1 MQAYT
6 IKNKIAII
14 SILACCLY
22 SFFIG
27 LCFYFDTVQEKKT
40 TMEVARN
47 RALTV
52 FKKDMAFRSWAAE
65 NGGVYIFQNGIDSPH
80 AHLQTTPERE
90 FLTPSGK
97 TPILVNPASTCQQ
110 VSENFYKLNGKNDQ
124 LPSLK
129 IFNRNTA
136 TDGWERKAT
145 AQLSAGSQEVFL
157 TALSGN
163 NPVLRLIKP
172 IRLRKN
178 CLRCHGPDGHKEG
191 DTKSIVSI
199 TVPLQ
204 PYLERERENIKFLFL
219 LHFAFWMVGVAF
231 ILAAFFWGRHRVTER
246 THSREALLKSEN
258 DLRSIFNNSPMAM
271 VILDNSGEMLSFN
284 HRFSILFGFGKNDIR
299 SMTEWWEKLFPEQ
312 EYRNKVKKWWSE
324 SVVSSRNDEKKVKA
338 RIWTMA
344 RKNGDTLTVEFSLV
358 PLTEMSVIT
367 LNDISIQKQAREA
380 LQVNEE
386 RFKDAQRLAHVGH
399 WEFNLKTR
407 QLICSEEIFN
417 IFEMK
422 PEQFKN
428 SFRPFLKRIHPEDKK
443 NVFKTYTN
451 LLSNKTP
458 RNISHRLLLPN
469 GRIKFIQAIFRT
481 KHDDHGT
488 PVCTL
493 GTVQDIT
500 ARKEEETLR
509 IRLQTAIE
517 HTAESIVITDNNGRI
532 QYVNPSFEKITG
544 YSKQEA
550 VGKNPR
556 VLRSGRHN
564 QEFYRKMWKTL
575 CQGKVWKGHF
585 INRKKD
591 GSFYEE
597 EATISPIFNSD
608 GKITAFVAVKRD
620 VTEQLSLEKQLRQ
633 TQKMEAIGTLAG
645 GIAHDF
651 NNILAAILG
660 YAEMAREDCLPD
672 STIADDLDK
681 ILTAGHRAR
690 DLVQQ
695 ILAFSRQTDTERILF
710 SPEAIVKESIKILRP
725 SIPTTIEIHQNIEP
739 DIGSIHADPTQFN
752 QILMNLCTN
761 AYHVMEKDGGKL
773 TISLKRTTLEAKGP
787 YHGSE
792 IKSEQFIQ
800 LTVQDT
806 GPGIPR
812 ELKEKIFEP
821 YFTTKK
827 VGQGTG
833 MGLAIVHG
841 IVRSLKGMIEMES
854 PTEGGAA
861 FHVYLPV
868 FQEKAVS
875 ATPIANKSLAGHE
888 KILLVDDEEMLVNM
902 GKDMLERL
910 GYSVTV
916 KRDGKQALE
925 EFRKHPDQYDIII
938 TDQTMPGMTGV
949 NLSQEILTIRPDMPV
964 ILCSGYSSIISED
977 KAAAI
982 GIRKYIM
989 KPVTRKTIARII
1001 REILDNR

>member
-1 MQAYT
+1 MQADT

-14 SILACCLY
+14 TILACGLY

-47 RALTV
+47 KALTV
-52 FKKDMAFRSWAAE
+52 YRKDLAFRSWAAE
-65 NGGVYIFQNGIDSPH
+65 HGGVYIFQNGTNSPH
-80 AHLQTTPERE
+80 THLKTTPERE

-97 TPILVNPASTCQQ
+97 KLILVNPASILQQ
-110 VSENFYKLNGKNDQ
+110 ISENFNKLNRGNDQ

-129 IFNRNTA
+129 IFDGNTA
-136 TDGWERKAT
+136 TDRWESEAA
-145 AQLSAGSQEVFL
+145 AQISSGRQEVFL
-157 TALSGN
+157 TALSRK

-172 IRLRKN
+172 IRLQQN
-178 CLRCHGPDGHKEG
+178 CLRCHSPDGYREG
-191 DTKSIVSI
+191 DTKSIMSI

-204 PYLERERENIKFLFL
+204 PYLEKERENIKFLFL
-219 LHFAFWMVGVAF
+219 LHFAFWIVGVAF
-231 ILAAFFWGRHRVTER
+231 ILAAFFWGRRRVIER
-246 THSREALLKSEN
+246 IHSREALLKSEN
-258 DLRSIFNNSPMAM
+258 DFRSIFNNSPMAM
-271 VILDNSGEMLSFN
+271 VIMDNNGEMLSFN
-284 HRFSILFGFGKNDIR
+284 RRFSMLFGFGKNDIK
-299 SMTEWWEKLFPEQ
+299 STTEWWEKLFPEQ
-312 EYRNKVKKWWSE
+312 KYRNKVKTWWSE
-324 SVVSSRNDEKKVKA
+324 SVISSRNDEKKVEA
-338 RIWTMA
+338 HIWTMT

-367 LNDISIQKQAREA
+367 LNDISIQKQAKEA

-399 WEFNLKTR
+399 WEFDLKTR

-428 SFRPFLKRIHPEDKK
+428 SFRAFLKRVHPEDKR
-443 NVFKTYTN
+443 NVFKAYTN
-451 LLSNKTP
+451 LLSNRTP

-517 HTAESIVITDNNGRI
+517 HTAESIVITDKNGRI

-544 YSKQEA
+544 YTREEA
-550 VGKNPR
+550 IGKNPR

-564 QEFYRKMWKTL
+564 REFYRKMWKTL
-575 CQGKVWKGHF
+575 FHGKVWKGHF

-591 GSFYEE
+591 GSLYEE
-597 EATISPIFNSD
+597 EATISPIFNPD
-608 GKITAFVAVKRD
+608 GNITAYVAVKRD

-660 YAEMAREDCLPD
+660 YAEMAREDCPPD

-681 ILTAGHRAR
+681 VLTAGHRAR

-710 SPEAIVKESIKILRP
+710 SPEAIVKEAIKILRP
-725 SIPTTIEIHQNIEP
+725 SIPTTIDIHQNIEP

-787 YHGSE
+787 YHGFE
-792 IKSEQFIQ
+792 IKSGQFIQ

-812 ELKEKIFEP
+812 DLKEKIFEP

-841 IVRSLKGMIEMES
+841 IVRSLEGIIEVES
-854 PTEGGAA
+854 PPEGGAA

-875 ATPIANKSLAGHE
+875 ANPTADRSLAGNE

-916 KRDGKQALE
+916 KRNGRQALE
-925 EFRKHPDQYDIII
+925 EFRKNPDQFDIII
-938 TDQTMPGMTGV
+938 TDQTMPGMTGI
-949 NLSQEILTIRPDMPV
+949 NLSREILAIRPDMPV

-977 KAAAI
+977 KANAI

-989 KPVTRKTIARII
+989 KPVTQKTIARLI
-1001 REILDNR
+1001 REILDNS